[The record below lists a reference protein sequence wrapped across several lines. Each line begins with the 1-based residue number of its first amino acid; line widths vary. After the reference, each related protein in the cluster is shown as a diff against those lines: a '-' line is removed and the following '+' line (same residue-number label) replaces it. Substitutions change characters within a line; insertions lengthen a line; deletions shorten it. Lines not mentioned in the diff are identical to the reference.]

1 MVVRIT
7 LGDFEDFMSVSPV
20 FLLMG
25 SVLILGY
32 LIPIILGHIDDRRI
46 QKDSTTTPTLKNT
59 KHWKCKC
66 GVMLVD
72 HLACAGCTVLNSMDI
87 QAYCP
92 DCENHPMDPI
102 CVLETCSPDCCV
114 QLVMMTV

>member
-1 MVVRIT
+1 
-7 LGDFEDFMSVSPV
+7 MSDLDAIAPI
-20 FLLMG
+20 FLLIG

-32 LIPIILGHIDDRRI
+32 LTPVILGYNDDKRI
-46 QKDSTTTPTLKNT
+46 QKDSTPKIRNT

-102 CVLETCSPDCCV
+102 AC
-114 QLVMMTV
+114 